1 MLKWT
6 VELYMHR
13 SGHTGTLI
21 ENVTFIVWQNTSLT
35 LRQQLLSNRVEVQ
48 YHYTLTELTS
58 DSEGGTQ
65 QLPVPGNL
73 TYIC

>member
-1 MLKWT
+1 MLLSLFGKIYK
-6 VELYMHR
+6 LSSQAY
-13 SGHTGTLI
+13 
-21 ENVTFIVWQNTSLT
+21 TSLT

-48 YHYTLTELTS
+48 YHYTLIELTS
-58 DSEGGTQ
+58 DSEDGTQ